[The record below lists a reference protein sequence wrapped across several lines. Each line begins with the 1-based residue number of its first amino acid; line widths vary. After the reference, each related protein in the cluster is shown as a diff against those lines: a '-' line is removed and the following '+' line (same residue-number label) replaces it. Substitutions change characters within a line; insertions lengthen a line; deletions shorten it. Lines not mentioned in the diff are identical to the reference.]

1 MTLAVASALGAA
13 APLALGRLDAG
24 RVVAEPLRELGLR
37 SGRRQAVGPALL
49 LERREVREGVEARAE
64 ALALRRR
71 RAGLLGTSA
80 LDVGRPV
87 LVRRGAVDDVIIIL
101 AFRDTLAPKRDT
113 CTRAIVEDER
123 GDGAGAISSQ

>member
-80 LDVGRPV
+80 LDVDLSSARVSVTSRARGGGYPGEFLGLLMRPLRFPGRHRVAP
-87 LVRRGAVDDVIIIL
+87 RRVI
-101 AFRDTLAPKRDT
+101 RN
-113 CTRAIVEDER
+113 
-123 GDGAGAISSQ
+123 